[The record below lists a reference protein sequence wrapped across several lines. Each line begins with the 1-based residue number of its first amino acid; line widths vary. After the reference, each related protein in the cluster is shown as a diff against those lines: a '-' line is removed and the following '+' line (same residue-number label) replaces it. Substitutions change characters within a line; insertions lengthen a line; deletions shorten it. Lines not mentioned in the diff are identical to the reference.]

1 MKRMNIYIYIYRI
14 AMHLPR
20 NGTIKVGKII
30 RAMCIRNY
38 LQCCGE
44 GVIVNK
50 ETIISKN
57 VRLGNHVGIEENCL
71 ISDNVSIGDDT
82 IIGPGCLIYTRNH
95 NFAST
100 DVPIRLQGYSDIKPV
115 TIGSDVW
122 IGARVII
129 LPGVNIGK
137 GSVIGAGS
145 VVTKDVPEWSVVAG
159 NPAKLIRMRKVNA

>member
-1 MKRMNIYIYIYRI
+1 
-14 AMHLPR
+14 MHLPR
-20 NGTIKVGKII
+20 NGTVKVGKVI
-30 RAMCIRNY
+30 RAICIRKY
-38 LQCCGE
+38 LPHCGDDVTVDRNT
-44 GVIVNK
+44 VIGMNVN
-50 ETIISKN
+50 
-57 VRLGNHVGIEENCL
+57 LGNNVGITENCL
-71 ISDNVSIGDDT
+71 ISNDVSIGDDT
-82 IIGPGCLIYTRNH
+82 IIGPSCLIYTRNH

-100 DVPIRLQGYSDIKPV
+100 DAPIRLQGYSDIKQV